1 MTIDLTREE
10 MIDRIIED
18 QFDGMDFKA
27 LWHYFVYHQQREYA
41 DYGTEVIEAEYKD
54 LFDDEE

>member
-1 MTIDLTREE
+1 
-10 MIDRIIED
+10 
-18 QFDGMDFKA
+18 
-27 LWHYFVYHQQREYA
+27 VYHQQREYA